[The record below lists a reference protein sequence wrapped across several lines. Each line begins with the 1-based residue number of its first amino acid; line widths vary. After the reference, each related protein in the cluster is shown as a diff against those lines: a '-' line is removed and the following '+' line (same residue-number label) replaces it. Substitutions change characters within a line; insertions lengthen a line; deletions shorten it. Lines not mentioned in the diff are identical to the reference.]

1 MIRAEV
7 HFING
12 IVKINLLGDNVEDK
26 QILELATNGRNV
38 TTIIGT
44 DKGVALTLAKSDA
57 AKVSE

>member
-38 TTIIGT
+38 TTIIGIE
-44 DKGVALTLAKSDA
+44 KGVTLTLAKSDKQKDA
-57 AKVSE
+57 E